1 MNDNLNKKIAESNK
15 TLYTISKESGI
26 PYTTLREL
34 AAKKTNVNNCT
45 AETILILSLY
55 LGCEMKDL
63 LDQAPLI
70 ANSSGKYRG
79 IKYKWIYSQ
88 KHEMELHV
96 WDKHEEKIIDSG
108 GAFNQI
114 RFYHAYRD
122 MTETLIDDYIEKME
136 SERML
141 YG

>member
-1 MNDNLNKKIAESNK
+1 MNDNLNEKITKSNK

-34 AAKKTNVNNCT
+34 VTGKTNVNNC
-45 AETILILSLY
+45 AVETVLILSLY
-55 LGCEMKDL
+55 LGCEIKDL
-63 LDQAPLI
+63 INAAPLI

-79 IKYKWIYSQ
+79 VKYKWIYTQ
-88 KHEMELHV
+88 DHEMELHV
-96 WDKHEEKIIDSG
+96 WDKNEEKIIDSG
-108 GAFNQI
+108 GSFNQI

-122 MTETLIDDYIEKME
+122 MTETLIEDYIEKME

>member
-1 MNDNLNKKIAESNK
+1 MNDNLNQKITESNK

-34 AAKKTNVNNCT
+34 VTEKTNVNRCA
-45 AETILILSLY
+45 AETVLILSLY

-63 LDQAPLI
+63 LNPVPLI
-70 ANSSGKYRG
+70 VNSAGRYRG
-79 IKYKWIYSQ
+79 IKYKWIYAQ
-88 KHEMELHV
+88 NHVMELHV
-96 WDKHEEKIIDSG
+96 WDKNIEKIIDSG
-108 GAFNQI
+108 GAFNQV

-122 MTETLIDDYIEKME
+122 MTEMLIDDYIERME